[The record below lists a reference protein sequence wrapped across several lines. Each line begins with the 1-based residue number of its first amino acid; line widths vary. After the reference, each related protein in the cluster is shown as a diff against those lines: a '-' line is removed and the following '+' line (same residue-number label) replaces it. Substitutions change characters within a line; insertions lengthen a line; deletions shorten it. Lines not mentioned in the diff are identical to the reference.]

1 MEWEDLQELR
11 DHNMERRAF
20 DEQGW
25 LDHEEEVSAFLIQSL
40 KLTHT
45 DGALVTGLATQMQF
59 YSLKTFCNKL
69 MTPKYLS
76 TSFLPST
83 PLSQSLTRT

>member
-1 MEWEDLQELR
+1 MTISGQSPLEWEDLQELR

-45 DGALVTGLATQMQF
+45 DGALVTGLATNAILF
-59 YSLKTFCNKL
+59 SLQLLAINH
-69 MTPKYLS
+69 
-76 TSFLPST
+76 
-83 PLSQSLTRT
+83 

>member
-1 MEWEDLQELR
+1 MIVSGQSPLEWEDLEELR

-40 KLTHT
+40 KLTHA
-45 DGALVTGLATQMQF
+45 DGAMVTGLATNAILF
-59 YSLKTFCNKL
+59 SLQLLAIN
-69 MTPKYLS
+69 
-76 TSFLPST
+76 
-83 PLSQSLTRT
+83 Q

>member
-11 DHNMERRAF
+11 DHNVERRAF

-40 KLTHT
+40 KLTHA
-45 DGALVTGLATQMQF
+45 DGALVTGLDTQMQF
-59 YSLKTFCNKL
+59 YSLL
-69 MTPKYLS
+69 
-76 TSFLPST
+76 
-83 PLSQSLTRT
+83 

>member
-40 KLTHT
+40 KLTHA

-59 YSLKTFCNKL
+59 YSLYSIFVY
-69 MTPKYLS
+69 MV
-76 TSFLPST
+76 PSIN
-83 PLSQSLTRT
+83 SLVSVSNTYVGAVSP